1 MEWKVWYE
9 PGVLTAKAYNKG
21 VFVAETKVETT
32 GSPASIRLTPYRS
45 QLAADGEDTIPVTV
59 EILDDQGRLVPT
71 ADNEVIFQVQ
81 GQGEIAGVGNG
92 DPSSHEPDKASKRRA
107 FNGLC
112 MALVRATDRPGEI
125 ILTAESQGLPKA
137 LVILRASEKIFKK
150 QN

>member
-1 MEWKVWYE
+1 M
-9 PGVLTAKAYNKG
+9 
-21 VFVAETKVETT
+21 
-32 GSPASIRLTPYRS
+32 
-45 QLAADGEDTIPVTV
+45 AADGEDTIPVTV

-92 DPSSHEPDKASKRRA
+92 DPSSHEPDKASKRKA

-112 MALVRATDRPGEI
+112 MALVRAKDRPGEI

-137 LVILRASEKIFKK
+137 QVVLRASEKIFKK